1 MRTSSP
7 SPGVVGW
14 LDARLPVRKFWAAFV
29 AERIPGGA
37 RWAYVFG
44 SLCLALLVVQ
54 FLTGTAIA
62 LWYVPAPNAALAS
75 ITYLS
80 DQVTFGR
87 VVLGIHHWSAN
98 ILVGAVLLHVGQTFV
113 YGAYKKP
120 REVVWLSGVVLLL
133 LVQAFHFSGFVLPWD
148 QKGYWATEVGTSIIR
163 ATPLAGNLLS
173 RVIRGGKELGAVTLS
188 HFYAVHVLVLPAM
201 VIGFA
206 ALHIVSL
213 RCVGPA
219 GSWRA
224 PNAAAGRR
232 QFFPHQMLKDAV
244 SVAMLIAIVAALAI
258 CEYTPPASVAD
269 PTDTSFL
276 PRPEWNF
283 LFLYQLQRYLPGS
296 IEAVGTT
303 LIPGLLV
310 LLLIAL
316 PFLDRGQ
323 LRTPSGRLGFLLG
336 GTLIAAL
343 VVGLTVL
350 AVMSDAATW
359 EYVTHPVVREGAHL
373 YAENDCGSCHRIRGE
388 GASSAPDLSFIGQL
402 REREWLRTYVR
413 DPDSLN
419 PATAMPPYTR
429 LSATELDAIAS
440 YLKSLR

>member
-1 MRTSSP
+1 
-7 SPGVVGW
+7 
-14 LDARLPVRKFWAAFV
+14 
-29 AERIPGGA
+29 
-37 RWAYVFG
+37 
-44 SLCLALLVVQ
+44 
-54 FLTGTAIA
+54 IA
-62 LWYVPAPNAALAS
+62 
-75 ITYLS
+75 
-80 DQVTFGR
+80 
-87 VVLGIHHWSAN
+87 
-98 ILVGAVLLHVGQTFV
+98 
-113 YGAYKKP
+113 
-120 REVVWLSGVVLLL
+120 
-133 LVQAFHFSGFVLPWD
+133 
-148 QKGYWATEVGTSIIR
+148 
-163 ATPLAGNLLS
+163 
-173 RVIRGGKELGAVTLS
+173 
-188 HFYAVHVLVLPAM
+188 M
-201 VIGFA
+201 
-206 ALHIVSL
+206 
-213 RCVGPA
+213 
-219 GSWRA
+219 
-224 PNAAAGRR
+224 
-232 QFFPHQMLKDAV
+232 
-244 SVAMLIAIVAALAI
+244 VAALAI
-258 CEYTPPASVAD
+258 CEYTPPTSVAD